1 MEATENQENPV
12 IQDAEDEEA
21 AGEAPERD
29 GAGNSDVWESLPDD
43 QKTETVSNGTTDAE
57 TVTET
62 EPESETETESEGR
75 METETETET
84 ESELCAQTRASKVG
98 VLAGGELMMNEE
110 GSAQGNIISPIL
122 ANIYMHN
129 VLTLWYKF
137 IITKECKTQ
146 LRIFCQF
153 VFFRDTDIELLL
165 KISSNFLKVSFWL
178 DFSKKNYRITIHSS
192 NHDILKNL

>member
-1 MEATENQENPV
+1 
-12 IQDAEDEEA
+12 
-21 AGEAPERD
+21 
-29 GAGNSDVWESLPDD
+29 
-43 QKTETVSNGTTDAE
+43 
-57 TVTET
+57 
-62 EPESETETESEGR
+62 
-75 METETETET
+75 
-84 ESELCAQTRASKVG
+84 
-98 VLAGGELMMNEE
+98 MMNEE

-165 KISSNFLKVSFWL
+165 KISSNFKWYYDTVLFMAVLYFLWK
-178 DFSKKNYRITIHSS
+178 DGMRILSS
-192 NHDILKNL
+192 YIV